1 MEYEKSKIDIKL
13 KTNKDHYHR
22 HTRIDFTLSI
32 SVVGLLPV
40 LKHDYMQASQDQPIY
55 SEAPLQLLLFV
66 DGRPK
71 SRQQVQRIRA
81 YLKELQADYKFE
93 LQMVDVGQQPYLAEH
108 FKLVATPA
116 LIKIHPEPR
125 HILAGSNIVTQ
136 LKNWWPR
143 WQVAVDAYIKLQS
156 DLQENTEDNGRT
168 ASVSKSSIRS
178 IAVSAELLHLSD
190 EVFRLKQ
197 EKDQLEEQLQFKD
210 RVIAMLAHDLRNPL
224 TAISIATETLQSNY
238 NPEKAGFERLT
249 PTMTNNLFKQA
260 RNQARIIDRMI
271 TDLLQVGRNNNEREF
286 PVKPQKTNLGQLCL
300 NVLEEL
306 SDRYTAKSL
315 KVEKDIPKDLPLVY
329 ADPERIRQVL
339 INLLDNAIKYTPE
352 GGIITVAGLHRTT
365 QKVQFSIGDTGPG
378 IPEENRD
385 RIFENHFRLERD
397 ESKEGYGIGLC
408 LCQRII
414 RAHYGQIWVDSSP
427 SNGAWFHFT
436 LPVYIK

>member
-1 MEYEKSKIDIKL
+1 
-13 KTNKDHYHR
+13 
-22 HTRIDFTLSI
+22 
-32 SVVGLLPV
+32 
-40 LKHDYMQASQDQPIY
+40 MQASQDQPIY

-81 YLKELQADYKFE
+81 YLKELQADNKFE
-93 LQMVDVGQQPYLAEH
+93 LQIVDVGQQPYLAEH

-125 HILAGSNIVTQ
+125 HVLAGSNIITQ
-136 LKNWWPR
+136 LKSWWPR
-143 WQVAVDAYIKLQS
+143 WQAAVDAYVKLQT
-156 DLQENTEDNGRT
+156 DLQENTEDNGCT
-168 ASVSKSSIRS
+168 ASSSKSSIRS
-178 IAVSAELLHLSD
+178 VALSTELLHLSD
-190 EVFRLKQ
+190 EIFRLKQ
-197 EKDQLEEQLQFKD
+197 EKEQLEEQLQFKD

-224 TAISIATETLQSNY
+224 TATAIAIETLQSNY
-238 NPEKAGFERLT
+238 NPDKAGFERLT
-249 PTMTNNLFKQA
+249 PTMTTNLFKQA
-260 RNQARIIDRMI
+260 RNQTRIVDRMI
-271 TDLLQVGRNNNEREF
+271 TDLLQVGRNNEREF

-300 NVLEEL
+300 DVLEEL
-306 SDRYTAKSL
+306 SDRYAAKSL
-315 KVEKDIPKDLPLVY
+315 KVEKDIPKDLPQVY

-352 GGIITVAGLHRTT
+352 GGTISVAGLHRTT

-436 LPVYIK
+436 LPVYM

>member
-1 MEYEKSKIDIKL
+1 M
-13 KTNKDHYHR
+13 
-22 HTRIDFTLSI
+22 
-32 SVVGLLPV
+32 
-40 LKHDYMQASQDQPIY
+40 LKHDYMQASQDQPIS

-93 LQMVDVGQQPYLAEH
+93 LQIVDVGQQPYLAEH

-125 HILAGSNIVTQ
+125 HVLAGSNIITQ
-136 LKNWWPR
+136 LKSWWPR
-143 WQVAVDAYIKLQS
+143 WQAAVDTYVKLQT
-156 DLQENTEDNGRT
+156 DLQENTEDNGRN
-168 ASVSKSSIRS
+168 ASSSKSSIRS
-178 IAVSAELLHLSD
+178 VALSAELLHLSD
-190 EVFRLKQ
+190 EIFRLKQ
-197 EKDQLEEQLQFKD
+197 EKEQLEEQLQFKD

-224 TAISIATETLQSNY
+224 TATAIAIETLQSNY
-238 NPEKAGFERLT
+238 NPDKAGFERLT
-249 PTMTNNLFKQA
+249 PTTTTNLFKQA
-260 RNQARIIDRMI
+260 RNQTRIIDRMI
-271 TDLLQVGRNNNEREF
+271 TDLLQVGRNNEREF

-300 NVLEEL
+300 DVLEEL
-306 SDRYTAKSL
+306 SDRYAAKSL
-315 KVEKDIPKDLPLVY
+315 KVEKDIPKDLPQVY

-352 GGIITVAGLHRTT
+352 GGTISVAGLHRTT

-436 LPVYIK
+436 LPVYM

>member
-1 MEYEKSKIDIKL
+1 M
-13 KTNKDHYHR
+13 
-22 HTRIDFTLSI
+22 
-32 SVVGLLPV
+32 
-40 LKHDYMQASQDQPIY
+40 LKHDYMQASQDQPIS

-93 LQMVDVGQQPYLAEH
+93 LQIVDVGQQPYLAEH

-125 HILAGSNIVTQ
+125 HVLAGSNIITQ
-136 LKNWWPR
+136 LKSWWPR
-143 WQVAVDAYIKLQS
+143 WQAAVDAYVKLQT

-168 ASVSKSSIRS
+168 ASSSKSSIRS
-178 IAVSAELLHLSD
+178 VALSAELLHLSD
-190 EVFRLKQ
+190 EIFRLKQ
-197 EKDQLEEQLQFKD
+197 EKEQLEEQLQFKD

-224 TAISIATETLQSNY
+224 TATAIAIETLQSNY
-238 NPEKAGFERLT
+238 NPDKAGFERLT
-249 PTMTNNLFKQA
+249 PTMTTNLFKQA
-260 RNQARIIDRMI
+260 RNQTRIIDRMI
-271 TDLLQVGRNNNEREF
+271 TDLLQVGRNNEREF

-300 NVLEEL
+300 DVLEEL
-306 SDRYTAKSL
+306 SDRYAAKSL
-315 KVEKDIPKDLPLVY
+315 KVEKDIPKDLPQVY

-352 GGIITVAGLHRTT
+352 GGTISVAGLHRTT

-436 LPVYIK
+436 LPVYM

>member
-1 MEYEKSKIDIKL
+1 
-13 KTNKDHYHR
+13 
-22 HTRIDFTLSI
+22 
-32 SVVGLLPV
+32 
-40 LKHDYMQASQDQPIY
+40 MQASQDQPIY

-81 YLKELQADYKFE
+81 YLKELEADYKFE
-93 LQMVDVGQQPYLAEH
+93 LQIVDVGQQPYLAEY

-125 HILAGSNIVTQ
+125 HVLAGSNIIAQ
-136 LKNWWPR
+136 LKSWWPR
-143 WQVAVDAYIKLQS
+143 WQATVDAYVKLQS
-156 DLQENTEDNGRT
+156 NLQENMEDNGR
-168 ASVSKSSIRS
+168 SPSSPKSSIRS
-178 IAVSAELLHLSD
+178 VAISAELLRLSD
-190 EVFRLKQ
+190 EIFRLKQ
-197 EKDQLEEQLQFKD
+197 EKEQLEEQLQFKD

-224 TAISIATETLQSNY
+224 TAAAIAMDTLQSNY

-249 PTMTNNLFKQA
+249 PTMTAHLFKQA
-260 RNQARIIDRMI
+260 RNQTRIIDRMI
-271 TDLLQVGRNNNEREF
+271 TDLLQLGRNNEREF
-286 PVKPQKTNLGQLCL
+286 PIQPQKTNIGQLCL
-300 NVLEEL
+300 DTLEEL
-306 SDRYTAKSL
+306 RDRYIEKSL
-315 KVEKDIPKDLPLVY
+315 KIQKDIPKDLPTVY

-352 GGIITVAGLHRTT
+352 GGTISVAGLHRTT

-397 ESKEGYGIGLC
+397 KGKEGYGIGLC

-427 SNGAWFHFT
+427 SGGAWFHFT
-436 LPVYIK
+436 LPVYVN

>member
-1 MEYEKSKIDIKL
+1 
-13 KTNKDHYHR
+13 
-22 HTRIDFTLSI
+22 
-32 SVVGLLPV
+32 
-40 LKHDYMQASQDQPIY
+40 MQASQDQPIY

-93 LQMVDVGQQPYLAEH
+93 LQIVDVGQQPYLAEH

-143 WQVAVDAYIKLQS
+143 WQVAVDTYIKLQS

-168 ASVSKSSIRS
+168 APVSKSSIRS
-178 IAVSAELLHLSD
+178 IALSAELLHLSD

-197 EKDQLEEQLQFKD
+197 EKEQLEEQLQFKD

-224 TAISIATETLQSNY
+224 TATALAIETLQSNY

-286 PVKPQKTNLGQLCL
+286 PVKPQKTNLGKLCL
-300 NVLEEL
+300 DVLEEL
-306 SDRYTAKSL
+306 SNRYTAKSL

-339 INLLDNAIKYTPE
+339 INLLDNAIKYTPD
-352 GGIITVAGLHRTT
+352 GGTITVAGLHRTT

-408 LCQRII
+408 LCQHII